1 MAITGTI
8 PHATQPNADLEAQLA
23 LTVPGQ
29 YHFAAPNTPPCGSC
43 QFYGPLR
50 GPRPGRRHR
59 CRKAW
64 RTGVKVRLGFYADQ
78 TGCRYWTARVIDPH
92 RLDGGVE

>member
-1 MAITGTI
+1 MAIAGTI
-8 PHATQPNADLEAQLA
+8 PHATQPNAELEAQLA
-23 LTVPGQ
+23 MTAPGQ
-29 YHFAAPNTPPCGSC
+29 YHFAAPHTPPCGSC

-78 TGCRYWTARVIDPH
+78 PGCKYHAARPSPAAPAE
-92 RLDGGVE
+92 GGEG